1 MPWKNARGRPV
12 LVWTTFASKDNHKK
26 NHMTW
31 HDGANIY
38 LKPYWKVEY
47 QLEGSCPGGNVT
59 KQKIVRTRIMSA
71 LQGMST
77 IASRQSSLMNS
88 PSIFSTCKV
97 RGEHMRVEREAD
109 QLQKKWGF
117 RCTRSGRSKGVH
129 RLWIRM
135 LINLDILLNRS
146 LGGPDF

>member
-1 MPWKNARGRPV
+1 MQGEDLFLCGQPLRVKIII
-12 LVWTTFASKDNHKK
+12 KK
-26 NHMTW
+26 SQHR

-97 RGEHMRVEREAD
+97 RGEHMRVEREAN
-109 QLQKKWGF
+109 QLQK
-117 RCTRSGRSKGVH
+117 
-129 RLWIRM
+129 
-135 LINLDILLNRS
+135 N
-146 LGGPDF
+146 